1 MAGTCLTDTKSI
13 DVDARKRNR
22 KILVTTILPKGMSRE
37 HIESQVGK
45 KVFGNC
51 LADVVGI
58 NQLALAAKP
67 RLVLLGVG
75 LRPAGVSRAGEEG
88 VTTRRT

>member
-13 DVDARKRNR
+13 DVDASKRNR
-22 KILVTTILPKGMSRE
+22 KIRVTTILPRGMSRE
-37 HIESQVGK
+37 LIESQVGE
-45 KVFGNC
+45 KVSGNC

-75 LRPAGVSRAGEEG
+75 VRLAGISRAGGEG